1 MKHLRLFIITA
12 ILIMSILWTGAGA
25 EVFAKGARAENA
37 EQRIYTPYE
46 LCCMAQY
53 YYKRTNNSTS
63 SPAEA
68 ECLEQ
73 KDGTYAIT
81 LRTKV
86 IDQAAGQAGTA
97 AQEEK
102 FHYTIYAQYTLNANA
117 QGTDTA
123 GKSIDLTLY
132 SKVYTPAELCKL
144 AQDYFFRVNDF
155 YPPNAEAAANK
166 DGTYTISLFESI
178 EDADGTEHSATC
190 GWYTVNVC
198 GVGTDDLMMQD
209 IDINP

>member
-12 ILIMSILWTGAGA
+12 VLIMSILWTGAGA
-25 EVFAKGARAENA
+25 EAFAKGARAENA

-63 SPAEA
+63 CPAEA

-73 KDGTYAIT
+73 KDGTYAVT

-178 EDADGTEHSATC
+178 EDADG
-190 GWYTVNVC
+190 
-198 GVGTDDLMMQD
+198 D